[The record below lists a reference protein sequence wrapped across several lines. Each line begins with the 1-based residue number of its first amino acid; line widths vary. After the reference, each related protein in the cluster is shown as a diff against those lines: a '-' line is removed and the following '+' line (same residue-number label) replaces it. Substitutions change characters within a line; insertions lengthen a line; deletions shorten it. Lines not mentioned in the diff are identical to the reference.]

1 MNSPREFCRLS
12 AHTSILLTYNF
23 DALFFERVVLK
34 DLWAG
39 ESGDIL
45 VLADPAQVA
54 ATAEAWGGQVQYL
67 GRRYQ
72 LAPAN
77 TNGRFHP
84 KIMLRL
90 GKEGGYVWV
99 GSGNLTHGGW
109 GGNRELCAAWEV
121 GPGRADTGAWVAEM
135 LGRVAAWGS
144 AGMSHDV
151 AGRAAELPWVRAA
164 VEGTGVPSDRALLTS
179 FEASSLS
186 AQVGGRWRGRRF
198 TEARVLTGST
208 DEGGAQLNWLR
219 ETFGVERALVVLDE
233 NRASFRPEQLEYLP
247 LDVDVRHL
255 PGPPVHAKFYWLDG
269 PDGPAAVIG
278 SANCSASAWLR
289 APASGGNVEA
299 VVVYDSPHASDFAS
313 VLDIFDSQELA
324 PADLGARDTDA
335 APSPAMPH
343 GPVVS
348 EVVWDAALGEVRVT
362 FREAADVEAVT
373 LVTAG
378 GAVAMRLAGDD
389 GKAWAAELPQSF
401 EEEATAFVMIEA
413 HYGGGGVNRLRCW
426 VNDLSELRHAAR
438 GRHISDTLN
447 GLAAAG
453 TPGEQQKIVE
463 GIHRIGLILMTEPES
478 FPDAPARRPGEGGSK
493 PSDEELEREAINPA
507 DFVVSIEDLRRTHEV
522 RGDDHS
528 GAVLSLAG
536 VLRALFGAA
545 GPSAEEDEAEFI
557 EEPDDDDPD
566 GGEGAGANV
575 KVLVPASTYRVPE
588 ERNTARLGRYMDD
601 FLARMADGD
610 FAGRCTATQL
620 VQAAAFP
627 LAVATLGKRGGWVD
641 GTSAHR
647 WVRQVFDLLFTRRH
661 GGQALL
667 RAVRERYEAEGRGED
682 FFRVVGDGTLWL
694 ALLASLGGEE
704 WEGLRAGFERAIALR
719 AVFEARELIASG
731 DPGRMGFLLGRL
743 GEQQARAVLEEAPEA
758 ARLLRELEMYL
769 NTRWEQLKEAQSA
782 ARPSQRVGDLLW
794 HPAAGWAQA
803 AEDSEWGAKSGVYLR
818 SKASVIRSAGGHY
831 LNVTRLSDGDASAG
845 ALLGSLDTGGG
856 IP

>member
-1 MNSPREFCRLS
+1 MNSPREFCRLN

-54 ATAEAWGGQVQYL
+54 ATAESWGGQVQYL

-121 GPGRADTGAWVAEM
+121 GPGRVDTGAWVAKL

-144 AGMSHDV
+144 AGISHDV

-164 VEGTGVPSDRALLTS
+164 AEGTGGPGDRALLTS
-179 FEASSLS
+179 FDASSLS
-186 AQVGGRWRGRRF
+186 AQVGGRWSGRRF

-208 DEGGAQLNWLR
+208 DEGGAQLRWLR
-219 ETFGVERALVVLDE
+219 ETFGVERSLVVLDE
-233 NRASFRPEQLEYLP
+233 NRASFRPEQLESLP
-247 LDVDVRHL
+247 LDLDVRHL

-269 PDGPAAVIG
+269 PDGPSAVIG
-278 SANCSASAWLR
+278 SANCSAAAWLR
-289 APASGGNVEA
+289 APTSGGNVEA
-299 VVVYDSPHASDFAS
+299 VVVYDSPNAADFAP

-324 PADLGARDTDA
+324 PADLGARKTADA
-335 APSPAMPH
+335 PPPAVPV

-362 FREAADVEAVT
+362 FREAADVEAVK
-373 LVTAG
+373 LVAAAG
-378 GAVAMRLAGDD
+378 TVAMRPTDDD

-401 EEEATAFVMIEA
+401 EEGATAFVIVEA

-463 GIHRIGLILMTEPES
+463 GVTGL
-478 FPDAPARRPGEGGSK
+478 
-493 PSDEELEREAINPA
+493 
-507 DFVVSIEDLRRTHEV
+507 V
-522 RGDDHS
+522 
-528 GAVLSLAG
+528 
-536 VLRALFGAA
+536 
-545 GPSAEEDEAEFI
+545 
-557 EEPDDDDPD
+557 
-566 GGEGAGANV
+566 
-575 KVLVPASTYRVPE
+575 
-588 ERNTARLGRYMDD
+588 
-601 FLARMADGD
+601 
-610 FAGRCTATQL
+610 
-620 VQAAAFP
+620 
-627 LAVATLGKRGGWVD
+627 
-641 GTSAHR
+641 
-647 WVRQVFDLLFTRRH
+647 
-661 GGQALL
+661 
-667 RAVRERYEAEGRGED
+667 
-682 FFRVVGDGTLWL
+682 
-694 ALLASLGGEE
+694 
-704 WEGLRAGFERAIALR
+704 
-719 AVFEARELIASG
+719 
-731 DPGRMGFLLGRL
+731 
-743 GEQQARAVLEEAPEA
+743 
-758 ARLLRELEMYL
+758 
-769 NTRWEQLKEAQSA
+769 
-782 ARPSQRVGDLLW
+782 
-794 HPAAGWAQA
+794 
-803 AEDSEWGAKSGVYLR
+803 
-818 SKASVIRSAGGHY
+818 
-831 LNVTRLSDGDASAG
+831 
-845 ALLGSLDTGGG
+845 
-856 IP
+856 